1 MGLAKPASPVGRETV
16 KLLRSVV
23 FFQTLPDPKL
33 QELAARMQ
41 MRTLRAGERLYKQGE
56 PGNSLAIVCSGLLR
70 IVVATESGIEVTI
83 GKREPGTV
91 IGEMALLDGKE
102 RSASADA
109 VEDSS
114 VWLLERERFYSL
126 LEENP
131 KLARYLLSVLSE
143 RLREAA
149 QRIRVL
155 AHGSVRHRVAK
166 LLADLAV
173 FQGEVDGVRVRLA
186 GLDVSDLTTLLG
198 LERRNVSR
206 ALSYFRSQGFIDGD
220 SRGIV
225 ICDLHALRKLSQ
237 QVESF

>member
-1 MGLAKPASPVGRETV
+1 MSRDTV

-41 MRTLRAGERLYKQGE
+41 IRKLAPGERLYRQGD
-56 PGNSLAIVCSGLLR
+56 PGESLAIVCTGLLR
-70 IVVATESGIEVTI
+70 IVVVTESGIEVTI

-109 VEDSS
+109 VEESS

-131 KLARYLLSVLSE
+131 KLARHLLSVLSE
-143 RLREAA
+143 RLREASG
-149 QRIRVL
+149 RIRAL
-155 AHGSVRHRVAK
+155 AHGSVRHRLAK

-173 FQGEVDGVRVRLA
+173 FQGEVEGARVRLR
-186 GLDVSDLTTLLG
+186 GLDVSDLTSLLG
-198 LERRNVSR
+198 LDRRNVSR
-206 ALSYFRSQGFIDGD
+206 ALSHFRSQGFIDGD
-220 SRGIV
+220 GQGIV
-225 ICDLHALRKLSQ
+225 ICDLHALRKLAQ
-237 QVESF
+237 QVETF